1 MSYQVLIERR
11 ALKEL
16 ARLPPNMTGR
26 VRTAIDQLSTLPRPH
41 NAKKLAGSR
50 DQWRVRV
57 GDYRILYQLDRK
69 ARIVLVARIGHR
81 REVYRR
87 RC

>member
-57 GDYRILYQLDRK
+57 GDYRILYDVNDK
-69 ARIVLVARIGHR
+69 AREVRVFAVGHR
-81 REVYRR
+81 RDIYR
-87 RC
+87 

>member
-16 ARLPPNMTGR
+16 SNLPPSITGR
-26 VRTAIDQLSTLPRPH
+26 IRTAIDGLRSQPRPH

-57 GDYRILYQLDRK
+57 GDYRVLYEINDRSREVHVF
-69 ARIVLVARIGHR
+69 AVGHR
-81 REVYRR
+81 REIYR
-87 RC
+87 

>member
-16 ARLPPNMTGR
+16 SKLPASIRARVTG
-26 VRTAIDQLSTLPRPH
+26 AIDGLRSQPRPS
-41 NAKKLAGSR
+41 NSKKLTGSR

-57 GDYRILYQLDRK
+57 GDYRVLYEINDKVREVRVY
-69 ARIVLVARIGHR
+69 AIGHR
-81 REVYRR
+81 REIYR
-87 RC
+87 

>member
-16 ARLPPNMTGR
+16 AKLSPDVTRRATH
-26 VRTAIDQLSTLPRPH
+26 AIDGLRSQPRPPG
-41 NAKKLAGSR
+41 AKKLQGSH

-57 GDYRILYQLDRK
+57 GDYRVLYEINDR
-69 ARIVLVARIGHR
+69 AREVRIFAIGHR
-81 REVYRR
+81 REIYR
-87 RC
+87 

>member
-1 MSYQVLIERR
+1 LSYQVLIERR

-16 ARLPPNMTGR
+16 AKLPTVITVR
-26 VRTAIDQLSTLPRPH
+26 VQTAIDHLAAQPRPH

-57 GDYRILYQLDRK
+57 GDYRVLYEINDRTREV
-69 ARIVLVARIGHR
+69 RIFAVGHR
-81 REVYRR
+81 REIYR
-87 RC
+87 

>member
-16 ARLPPNMTGR
+16 GKLSSNVAGR
-26 VRTAIDQLSTLPRPH
+26 VQTAIDQLGAQPRSH
-41 NAKKLAGSR
+41 NAKKLAGSH

-57 GDYRILYQLDRK
+57 GDYRILYEINDR
-69 ARIVLVARIGHR
+69 AREVRIFAIGHR
-81 REVYRR
+81 REIYR
-87 RC
+87 

>member
-1 MSYQVLIERR
+1 LSYQVLIERR

-16 ARLPPNMTGR
+16 SKLPPTIIGR
-26 VRTAIDQLSTLPRPH
+26 INAAMDGLRSQPRPH

-57 GDYRILYQLDRK
+57 GDYRVLYEINDRIREVHVF
-69 ARIVLVARIGHR
+69 AVGHR
-81 REVYRR
+81 REIYR
-87 RC
+87 

>member
-1 MSYQVLIERR
+1 LSYQVLIERR

-16 ARLPPNMTGR
+16 SKLSPSITGR
-26 VRTAIDQLSTLPRPH
+26 ISASIDGLRSQPRPH

-57 GDYRILYQLDRK
+57 GDYRVLYEINDH
-69 ARIVLVARIGHR
+69 AREVRVYAIGHR
-81 REVYRR
+81 REIYR
-87 RC
+87 

>member
-16 ARLPPNMTGR
+16 TKLPASIAGRLSA
-26 VRTAIDQLSTLPRPH
+26 AIDELSAQPRPH
-41 NAKKLAGSR
+41 NSKKLTGSR

-57 GDYRILYQLDRK
+57 GDYRILYEITDK
-69 ARIVLVARIGHR
+69 AREVHVFAVGHR
-81 REVYRR
+81 REIYR
-87 RC
+87 